1 MKLYI
6 LFWKLSKGE
15 IMFYKIMRALVRV
28 IFLMLG
34 MKSEGLDNIPNEGAV
49 IIAAN
54 HLSIWDP
61 IVIGAAVQRPINFM
75 AKAELFRNSLFAF
88 ILRHLNAFPVK
99 RGSADRSALRNSL
112 DLLNQGQVLGI
123 FPEGTRNTDGLA
135 KVQNG
140 TAMIAL
146 KSGAPIVPVACIR
159 TDKKIPFGWFR
170 PLVVSIG
177 NPIYMDEYA
186 GKKINSATLGE
197 VSEDIMKEINRLLC
211 K

>member
-1 MKLYI
+1 
-6 LFWKLSKGE
+6 
-15 IMFYKIMRALVRV
+15 MFYKIMRALVLAL
-28 IFLMLG
+28 FLMLG

-61 IVIGAAVQRPINFM
+61 IVIGAAVKRPINFM
-75 AKAELFRNSLFAF
+75 AKAELFNNFLFSF
-88 ILRHLNAFPVK
+88 ILRNLNAFPVK
-99 RGSADRSALRNSL
+99 RGAADRAALRTSL

-123 FPEGTRNTDGLA
+123 FPEGTRNKDGLA

-140 TAMIAL
+140 AAMIAL
-146 KSGAPIVPVACIR
+146 KSGAPIVPVACIG
-159 TDKKIPFGWFR
+159 TNQKIPLGWFR

-177 NPIYMDEYA
+177 NPIFMDEYA
-186 GKKINSATLGE
+186 GKKINSVTLGE
-197 VSEDIMKEINRLLC
+197 VSEDIMKEINRLLR

>member
-1 MKLYI
+1 
-6 LFWKLSKGE
+6 
-15 IMFYKIMRALVRV
+15 
-28 IFLMLG
+28 MLG

-54 HLSIWDP
+54 HVSAWDP
-61 IVIGAAVQRPINFM
+61 IVIGVTVQRPINYM
-75 AKAELFRNSLFAF
+75 GKAELFRNPPFAF
-88 ILRHLNAFPVK
+88 IMSNLNAFPVK
-99 RGSADRSALRNSL
+99 RGSADRAALRNSL
-112 DLLNQGQVLGI
+112 ELLNEGKVLGI

-146 KSGAPIVPVACIR
+146 KSGAPIVPVACIG
-159 TDKKIPFGWFR
+159 TDTKIPLGWFR
-170 PLVVSIG
+170 PLVVRIG

-186 GKKINSATLGE
+186 GKKINSTTLGQ
-197 VSEDIMKEINRLLC
+197 VSEDIMREINRLLC

>member
-1 MKLYI
+1 
-6 LFWKLSKGE
+6 
-15 IMFYKIMRALVRV
+15 MFYAIMRALARG

-54 HLSIWDP
+54 HVSAWDP
-61 IVIGAAVQRPINFM
+61 IVIGVTVQRPINYM
-75 AKAELFRNSLFAF
+75 GKAELFRNPPFAF
-88 ILRHLNAFPVK
+88 IMSNLNAFPVK
-99 RGSADRSALRNSL
+99 RGSADRAALRNSL
-112 DLLNQGQVLGI
+112 ELLNEGKVLGI

-146 KSGAPIVPVACIR
+146 KSGAPIVPVACIG
-159 TDKKIPFGWFR
+159 TDTKIPLGWFR
-170 PLVVSIG
+170 PLVVRIG

-186 GKKINSATLGE
+186 GEKINSTTLGQ
-197 VSEDIMKEINRLLC
+197 VSEDIMREINRLLC